1 MNAVQSAEHDR
12 LREAVRETIYRA
24 CLLLDEGNFAGWLG
38 LCAPDFR
45 YRITAYS
52 PEIRKDMTWYE
63 QDIDGL
69 KNMIEMLP
77 RHNTDHGRLM
87 RHATVYTIEIDRANN
102 EAAATTAFSC
112 YRTSLDGMNSHLDA
126 GESQLFVIGKY
137 YDRLRI
143 DHDGPRFL
151 ERRVVLETRRLDK
164 GSHYPV

>member
-1 MNAVQSAEHDR
+1 MTTVQGAEHDSA
-12 LREAVRETIYRA
+12 REAVRETIYRA
-24 CLLLDEGNFAGWLG
+24 CLLLDDGRFSDWLS

-45 YRITAYS
+45 YKITAYS

-87 RHATVYTIEIDRANN
+87 RHATVYTIETDRAKG
-102 EAAATTAFSC
+102 EAAAITAFSC

-137 YDRLRI
+137 YDRLRL
-143 DHDGPRFL
+143 DNDGPRFV